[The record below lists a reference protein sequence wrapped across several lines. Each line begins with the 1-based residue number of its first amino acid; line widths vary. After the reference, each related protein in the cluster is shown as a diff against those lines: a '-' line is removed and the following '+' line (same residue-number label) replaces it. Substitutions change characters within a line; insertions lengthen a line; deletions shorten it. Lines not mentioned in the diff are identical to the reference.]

1 MSLSRA
7 LTTIIGLP
15 LVALVLLKGNNLIIS
30 ILMMIATFRCLYEYK
45 DCAKSKYKI
54 ISWVGYILA
63 IYLAAMPYIPAYITE
78 MLNIVGIPAIIMI
91 LFMHSIFTDMK
102 ITFSDVAFSLFGI
115 LYFVLF
121 TSFIPR
127 IYSMEFGKIL
137 IWYIMIISWGS
148 DILAYL
154 IGRNFGKH
162 KFSKVS
168 PNKTIEGCTA
178 GVIGAIIFS
187 LIYTY
192 FINTY
197 SDIYVNYIVIG
208 WVAAVLCIIG
218 QLGDFAASVI
228 KRHLEV
234 KDYSNIFPGH
244 GGMVDRLDSVIAIAP
259 FAYILFMILV

>member
-7 LTTIIGLP
+7 LTAIIGLP
-15 LVALVLLKGNNLIIS
+15 LVALVLIKGNNLIIS
-30 ILMMIATFRCLYEYK
+30 IIMMLATFRCLYEYK
-45 DCAKSKYKI
+45 NCAKSKYKI
-54 ISWVGYILA
+54 ISWVGYVLA
-63 IYLAAMPYIPAYITE
+63 VYLTAMPYIPTNITE
-78 MLNIVGIPAIIMI
+78 MINIIGVPAIVMV
-91 LFMHSIFTDMK
+91 LFMHSIFSDMK
-102 ITFSDVAFSLFGI
+102 ITFADVSFSLVGI

-137 IWYIMIISWGS
+137 IWYIMFISWGS

-178 GVIGAIIFS
+178 GIVGAVLFS

-197 SDIYVNYIVIG
+197 SSIYINYIVIA
-208 WVAAVLCIIG
+208 WISAVLCVIG

>member
-7 LTTIIGLP
+7 LVTIIGLP
-15 LVALVLLKGNNLIIS
+15 LVALLLIKGNVLLLSII
-30 ILMMIATFRCLYEYK
+30 IALATFRCLFEYK
-45 DCAKSKYKI
+45 NCAKEKYTI
-54 ISWVGYILA
+54 ITWIGYIYA
-63 IYLAAMPYIPAYITE
+63 IYLAAMPFLPSEVT
-78 MLNIVGIPAIIMI
+78 AIINTIAVPLIMLI

-102 ITFSDVAFSLFGI
+102 ITFSDVAFSAFGI

-127 IYSMEFGKIL
+127 IYGLEIGKIL
-137 IWYIMIISWGS
+137 IWYLILVSWGS

-154 IGRNFGKH
+154 VGRNFGKH

-178 GVIGAIIFS
+178 GVVGAIVLS

-192 FINTY
+192 LINTY
-197 SDIYVNYIVIG
+197 SDITINYIVIA
-208 WVAAVLCIIG
+208 WVSAVLCIIG

-259 FAYILFMILV
+259 FAYILFTILI